1 MIMMMKQPK
10 LRMGWFIP
18 TLGDTTAFGVPEK
31 AIPQSLDH
39 FLQVATAA
47 ESAGFEYALV
57 PINPYCWDA
66 WVVSSF
72 VAAHTTSLKLLLA
85 LKPGFIHPVAQ
96 AKMISA
102 FDQMTNGRIAI
113 NLIIGSSAKDAVA
126 EGQIGPKEDRYR
138 QLEEEVMLLKR
149 LWTEEAVVH
158 EGEFHRTNAP
168 MIVPKPYQSPYPEFF
183 LGGGSDQAADI
194 SARHSSVHLFWGDY
208 PEKIR
213 DEIKSMLARADAF
226 GRRDDI
232 EFAMRLQV
240 ICREN
245 ERDAWDFAD
254 QLIANADAQWKET
267 VKNMAEDSVAQKRV
281 RDIAKDAG
289 RLLTPHLWTGITEV
303 RPGAGIAVVGNP
315 EQVARQLADFLD
327 AGCSGFCLSGYPH
340 HEEATRFG
348 ELVMPLLTKHYA
360 EQA

>member
-1 MIMMMKQPK
+1 MTEHKN
-10 LRMGWFIP
+10 LRMGWFLP
-18 TLGDTTAFGVPEK
+18 TLGDTTAFGVEEK

-39 FLQVATAA
+39 FVQVAIAA
-47 ESAGFEYALV
+47 ENAGFEYALV

-66 WVVSSF
+66 WVVASF
-72 VAAHTTSLKLLLA
+72 VAARTNRLKLLMA

-96 AKMISA
+96 AKMVTA
-102 FDQMTNGRIAI
+102 FDQMTNGRIAL
-113 NLIIGSSAKDAVA
+113 NLIVGASAKDAVA
-126 EGQIGPKEDRYR
+126 EGQLGPKEDRYR
-138 QLEEEVMLLKR
+138 QLEEEVILLKK

-158 EGEFHRTNAP
+158 EGEFYRTNGP
-168 MIVPKPYQSPYPEFF
+168 MIVPKPYQKPHPEFY

-213 DEIKSMLARADAF
+213 EEIKAMKARAENF

-232 EFAMRLQV
+232 EFAMRLQI

-254 QLIANADAQWKET
+254 QLIAEADAGWKET

-281 RDIAKDAG
+281 RDVAKEAG
-289 RLLTPHLWTGITEV
+289 RKLTPHLWTGITEV

-315 EQVARQLADFLD
+315 DQVARQLADFVD

-348 ELVMPLLTKHYA
+348 ELVMPRLKEYCKG
-360 EQA
+360 